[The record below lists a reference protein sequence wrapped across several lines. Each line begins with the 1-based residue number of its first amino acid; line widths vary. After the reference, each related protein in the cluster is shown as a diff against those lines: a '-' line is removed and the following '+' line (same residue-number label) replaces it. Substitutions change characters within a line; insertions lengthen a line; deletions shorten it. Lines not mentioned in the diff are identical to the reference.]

1 VLREDVL
8 PKHLRGIAVKL
19 EHGGV
24 ELQEILGRHVSGCRG
39 LGSDDFLE
47 IGGHLG
53 GARGRASADHKQ
65 RQQHAGAAHHDRD
78 VPHEVLL
85 MPS

>member
-8 PKHLRGIAVKL
+8 PKHLRGIAIKL

-24 ELQEILGRHVSGCRG
+24 ELQEILGRDVSGCRG

-65 RQQHAGAAHHDRD
+65 RQ
-78 VPHEVLL
+78 
-85 MPS
+85 